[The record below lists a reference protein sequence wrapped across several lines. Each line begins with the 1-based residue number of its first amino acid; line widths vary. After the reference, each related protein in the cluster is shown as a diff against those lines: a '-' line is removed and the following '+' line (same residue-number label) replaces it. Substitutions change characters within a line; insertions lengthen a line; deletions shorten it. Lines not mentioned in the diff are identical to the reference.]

1 MTFLKTNPVNSWLR
15 VSLAAI
21 LVSFPAACAFEP
33 NTFTK
38 AIEPKVKAETKPA
51 ETTTSAAAVDV
62 QALVNMGA
70 RVTGTPVMEKASNY
84 ISEQYRKAGYKTQ
97 IQTFTYSKF
106 TDLGSN
112 VVVDGTTIEA
122 QALKGSVPAKLD
134 ARAVVVPNF
143 GRANDFTSVD
153 VKDAIA
159 IVKRGE
165 IRFGEKA
172 RNAANA
178 GAVGLIIVNNKPGNL
193 AGGALTEV
201 SKIPVLGISSAQG
214 NLLIN
219 RTEKNQI
226 NIKLNAN
233 GQNQVVTGRNVIAYL
248 DGVTQPQI
256 ILGGHY
262 DSVAG
267 APGANDNAS
276 GTATVLAIARNLSGT
291 PLARQAWFLAFDGE
305 EDGLHGSVAFV
316 KAAAPQFLTGLKAM
330 MNFDMVGV
338 NNQLQIGGTSSL
350 TGLAKVVE
358 PKVELF
364 SGSAADGGSDHAS
377 FAAKGVPILFFYRGY
392 EPNYHTPNDKT
403 VDPKLLDETTQVGLD
418 IFKRLLRSS

>member
-1 MTFLKTNPVNSWLR
+1 MTFLKTNPANTWLR

-21 LVSFPAACAFEP
+21 LVSFPTACAFQP
-33 NTFTK
+33 DILTK
-38 AIEPKVKAETKPA
+38 AIEPKVQAETKKAETI
-51 ETTTSAAAVDV
+51 TSAANADV
-62 QALVNMGA
+62 QALTNMGA
-70 RVTGTPVMEKASNY
+70 RVTGTPIMEKASSY
-84 ISEQYRKAGYKTQ
+84 ISEQYRKAGYKTRF
-97 IQTFTYSKF
+97 QTFTYSKF

-112 VVVDGTTIEA
+112 VVIDGSTIEA
-122 QALKGSVPAKLD
+122 QALRGSLPGKLD
-134 ARAVVVPNF
+134 TRLVVVPNF
-143 GRANDFTSVD
+143 GRANDFTGVD

-193 AGGALTEV
+193 AGGALTEA
-201 SKIPVLGISSAQG
+201 SKIPVLGISGDEG
-214 NLLIN
+214 NSLIN
-219 RTEKNQI
+219 RAQKNKI
-226 NIKLNAN
+226 NINLNAN
-233 GQNQVVTGRNVIAYL
+233 GKNQMVTGRNVIAHL
-248 DGVTQPQI
+248 DGVTQPQVI
-256 ILGGHY
+256 IGGHY

-276 GTATVLAIARNLSGT
+276 GTAVVLDIARNLANT
-291 PLARQAWFLAFDGE
+291 PLARQTWFVAFDGE
-305 EDGLHGSVAFV
+305 EDGLHGSRAFV
-316 KAAAPQFLTGLKAM
+316 NAAAPQFLTGLKAM

-358 PKVELF
+358 PNVELF
-364 SGSAADGGSDHAS
+364 SGSAVNGGSDHAS

-403 VDPKLLDETTQVGLD
+403 VDPKLLDETTQTGLD
-418 IFKRLLRSS
+418 IVRRLLQSS

>member
-1 MTFLKTNPVNSWLR
+1 MTFLKTNPANSWLR
-15 VSLAAI
+15 VSLVAI
-21 LVSFPAACAFEP
+21 LVSFPAACAFQP

-38 AIEPKVKAETKPA
+38 AIEPLVKAETKQA
-51 ETTTSAAAVDV
+51 GTTTSAANADV
-62 QALVNMGA
+62 EALVNMGA
-70 RVTGTPVMEKASNY
+70 RVAGTPVMEKASNY

-122 QALKGSVPAKLD
+122 KALKGSVSGKLD
-134 ARAVVVPNF
+134 ARVVAVPNF

-193 AGGALTEV
+193 AGGALTEAT
-201 SKIPVLGISSAQG
+201 KIPVLGISGDKG
-214 NLLIN
+214 NSLIN
-219 RTEKNQI
+219 RAQKNKISI
-226 NIKLNAN
+226 NLNAN
-233 GQNQVVTGRNVIAYL
+233 GKNLVVTGRNVIAHL
-248 DGVTQPQI
+248 DGVTQPKVI
-256 ILGGHY
+256 IGGHY

-276 GTATVLAIARNLSGT
+276 GTATVLAIARNLSNT
-291 PLARQAWFLAFDGE
+291 PLARQAWFIAFDGE
-305 EDGLHGSVAFV
+305 EDGLHGSRAFV
-316 KAAAPQFLTGLKAM
+316 NAAAPQFLRGLKAM

-364 SGSAADGGSDHAS
+364 SGSAANGGSDHAS
-377 FAAKGVPILFFYRGY
+377 FAAKGVPIMFFYRGY

-403 VDPKLLDETTQVGLD
+403 VDPKLIDETTQVGLD
-418 IFKRLLRSS
+418 IVKRLLQNQ

>member
-1 MTFLKTNPVNSWLR
+1 MTFLNTNPANTWLR
-15 VSLAAI
+15 VSFAAI
-21 LVSFPAACAFEP
+21 LVSFPTACAFQP
-33 NTFTK
+33 NTLTK
-38 AIEPKVKAETKPA
+38 AIEPKIRAETKKAETI
-51 ETTTSAAAVDV
+51 TSAVNADV
-62 QALVNMGA
+62 QALTNMGA

-84 ISEQYRKAGYKTQ
+84 ISEQYRKAGYKTR

-112 VVVDGTTIEA
+112 VVVDGSTIEA
-122 QALKGSVPAKLD
+122 QALRGSVSGKLD
-134 ARAVVVPNF
+134 TRLVAVPNF
-143 GRANDFTSVD
+143 GRANDFTGVD
-153 VKDAIA
+153 VKDAIV

-193 AGGALTEV
+193 AGGALTEA
-201 SKIPVLGISSAQG
+201 SKIPVLGISGDEG
-214 NLLIN
+214 NSLIN
-219 RTEKNQI
+219 RAQKNRI
-226 NIKLNAN
+226 NINLNAN
-233 GQNQVVTGRNVIAYL
+233 GKNQMVTGRNVIAHL
-248 DGVTQPQI
+248 DGVTQPQVI
-256 ILGGHY
+256 IGGHY

-276 GTATVLAIARNLSGT
+276 GTAVVLDIARNLANK
-291 PLARQAWFLAFDGE
+291 PLAGQAWFVAFDGE
-305 EDGLHGSVAFV
+305 EDGLHGSRAFV
-316 KAAAPQFLTGLKAM
+316 NAAAPQFLTGLKAM

-358 PKVELF
+358 PNVELF
-364 SGSAADGGSDHAS
+364 SGSAVNGGSDHAS

-403 VDPKLLDETTQVGLD
+403 VDPKLLDETTQTGLD
-418 IFKRLLRSS
+418 IVRRLLQSS